1 MLASTISKLL
11 IGLVLI
17 SGVLLAYTQL
27 ATAISIRDLLGLDKP
42 ESGPVQTA
50 ARDEPDRKGEQED
63 GVAIQP
69 SLGYEEIVKII
80 AVATPEQ
87 RKAVL
92 ADKETF
98 SRFIESEAGKKSVLA
113 AASANKIDQ
122 DEQNLFLAKRG
133 AENVLREIYVGKLI
147 SNKIPDDFPT
157 DEQIRTY
164 YEKNRD
170 KFVLGKRVY
179 IWQIFLP
186 YTEGM
191 SEKDREMLKKKAA
204 EIKKNIEDKKL
215 DFATAAQ
222 QYSGHQTSRY
232 KGGYMGLVNVSD
244 LKPEV
249 KEPVL
254 ALKPGVTSEP
264 LVEEDGVHLVKRGE
278 IIEEQTYTLG
288 QVKEEIRKLLN
299 SELRK
304 QLRQAIY
311 NQARETYPVDINDK
325 KIEEWLLKLR
335 TNIGRE
341 TS

>member
-63 GVAIQP
+63 GVAIKP

-204 EIKKNIEDKKL
+204 GIKKDIEDKKL

-222 QYSGHQTSRY
+222 QYSGHQASRY
-232 KGGYMGLVNVSD
+232 KGGYM
-244 LKPEV
+244 
-249 KEPVL
+249 
-254 ALKPGVTSEP
+254 
-264 LVEEDGVHLVKRGE
+264 
-278 IIEEQTYTLG
+278 
-288 QVKEEIRKLLN
+288 
-299 SELRK
+299 
-304 QLRQAIY
+304 
-311 NQARETYPVDINDK
+311 
-325 KIEEWLLKLR
+325 
-335 TNIGRE
+335 
-341 TS
+341 